1 MMPCRRQKRSK
12 VDKGPR
18 ATLNHSAMA
27 ANPQSGVLFFSMC
40 AVLLWGASDFTGG
53 YAARRT
59 NAFLFTAIAHF
70 SGMIFMTVVALAA
83 QAGFPNRS
91 QVLWSLAAGS
101 IGGISLPLF
110 FKALASGKMGLA
122 APISAV
128 LGAALPTIFSIA
140 TEGFPGIGH
149 IFGFVLAGIGVWLI
163 SRAED
168 GGARPE
174 GLGLAVLAGIGFA
187 GFYICIRQAGE
198 GSAVWTA
205 TIARAASFLVTSAIV
220 LVGGQWQRVA
230 TPIAGLAAMVGLFDV
245 SGSMA
250 FIRASQA
257 GRLDEAVVLS
267 SLYPVVTVL
276 LARVLLHEHFTR
288 WKLVG
293 MIAALVA
300 VPLIA

>member
-1 MMPCRRQKRSK
+1 
-12 VDKGPR
+12 
-18 ATLNHSAMA
+18 MA
-27 ANPQSGVLFFSMC
+27 AAPQFGTLFFSLC
-40 AVLLWGASDFTGG
+40 AVFLWGASDFTGG

-70 SGMIFMTVVALAA
+70 SGMIFMTVVALTAH
-83 QAGFPNRS
+83 AGFPNRS
-91 QVLWSLAAGS
+91 QVLWSLAAGA
-101 IGGISLPLF
+101 IGGVSLPLF

-187 GFYICIRQAGE
+187 GFYICIRQTGE

-205 TIARAASFLVTSAIV
+205 TIARAASFLVTSTIV
-220 LVGGQWQRVA
+220 FLGGQWQRVA
-230 TPIAGLAAMVGLFDV
+230 MPIAGLAAMVGLFDV

-257 GRLDEAVVLS
+257 GRLDESVVLS
-267 SLYPVVTVL
+267 SLYPVITVL
-276 LARVLLHEHFTR
+276 LARILLHEHFTR

-293 MIAALVA
+293 MIAALAA
-300 VPLIA
+300 VPIIAG

>member
-1 MMPCRRQKRSK
+1 VLLSTTPPM
-12 VDKGPR
+12 
-18 ATLNHSAMA
+18 AT
-27 ANPQSGVLFFSMC
+27 NPQLGALFYSIC
-40 AVLLWGASDFTGG
+40 AVFMWGASDFTGG
-53 YAARRT
+53 YASRRT

-70 SGMIFMTVVALAA
+70 SGMVFMTSVALAVH
-83 QAGFPNRS
+83 AGFPTRS
-91 QVLWSLAAGS
+91 QVLWSLAAGA

-122 APISAV
+122 APVSAV
-128 LGAALPTIFSIA
+128 LGAGIPTIFSMM
-140 TEGFPGIGH
+140 TEGFPGVGH
-149 IFGFVLAGIGVWLI
+149 VLGFVLAGVGVWLI

-168 GGARPE
+168 GGTRPE

-187 GFYICIRQAGE
+187 GFYICIRQAGD

-205 TIARAASFLVTSAIV
+205 TIARAASFFVTSTIV
-220 LVGGQWQRVA
+220 LVGGHWQRTAPVILGMA
-230 TPIAGLAAMVGLFDV
+230 CMVGFLDV
-245 SGSMA
+245 TGSMA

-276 LARVLLHEHFTR
+276 LARILLREHFTR

-293 MIAALVA
+293 MITALIA
-300 VPLIA
+300 VPMIAG

>member
-1 MMPCRRQKRSK
+1 MLLSTTSLHDSESAIRSTVLQPVRGVPVGRKRLYRRICLSSNQRFFVYRNRPFQRNDFYDRGCPRRPSGLSQSIAGALVSGRRS
-12 VDKGPR
+12 DRG
-18 ATLNHSAMA
+18 NFA
-27 ANPQSGVLFFSMC
+27 APVLQSVGL
-40 AVLLWGASDFTGG
+40 GKNG
-53 YAARRT
+53 
-59 NAFLFTAIAHF
+59 
-70 SGMIFMTVVALAA
+70 
-83 QAGFPNRS
+83 
-91 QVLWSLAAGS
+91 
-101 IGGISLPLF
+101 IGG
-110 FKALASGKMGLA
+110 
-122 APISAV
+122 PISAV

-205 TIARAASFLVTSAIV
+205 TIARAASFLVTSTIV
-220 LVGGQWQRVA
+220 LLGRQWQRVA

-293 MIAALVA
+293 MVAALVA
-300 VPLIA
+300 VPIIAG